1 MPAVAAVVD
10 VVVDVVTLVM
20 VLYSLLAV
28 AVVAVGGEGGALKPR
43 VLLLCA
49 LFSGLR
55 RVRIHSRSDPR
66 SALLIASRRANPTP
80 GTPTIP
86 STVYHTFRVECCMPG
101 PTRTPRRI
109 ICILKRTSM
118 TKPIMQPSAL
128 PTSGHCLLHRAI
140 GSNGINLRR
149 DVQNSIV
156 AAAAADSLRD
166 YRHPA
171 AQQPRCHGST
181 SSTRERGARNA
192 CATEQESISHPAT
205 EPTRQQ

>member
-1 MPAVAAVVD
+1 MHCLRVYAGYEFAAD
-10 VVVDVVTLVM
+10 PIREDWN
-20 VLYSLLAV
+20 LAT
-28 AVVAVGGEGGALKPR
+28 G
-43 VLLLCA
+43 
-49 LFSGLR
+49 
-55 RVRIHSRSDPR
+55 SRSCTPD
-66 SALLIASRRANPTP
+66 SIQASESHTWN
-80 GTPTIP
+80 PTIP
-86 STVYHTFRVECCMPG
+86 STGSTVYHTFRVECCMPG
-101 PTRTPRRI
+101 PTRTRRRI
-109 ICILKRTSM
+109 ICILKRASM

-205 EPTRQQ
+205 EPIRQQ